1 MNTSDYY
8 FCTSGKHRLPRPRPG
23 LLIRFGVAPGL
34 AGLPPLIQK
43 GAAGKACEDNNW
55 KLAVKLLELMPKRGL
70 SPAASVWRKVLS
82 TCCKNEKSRKATA
95 ILLDW
100 VSWSVGMPTSPVAP
114 LSVCSRMYSPLFVF
128 RSLWRR
134 RGKPKSLQYPY
145 STRWCTLG
153 RYVVKRS
160 SLLKSSTLCATLL
173 RWRGT

>member
-8 FCTSGKHRLPRPRPG
+8 FCTSGQHRLPRPRPG

-100 VSWSVGMPTSPVAP
+100 GMHFGG
-114 LSVCSRMYSPLFVF
+114 RMENDLPCRASIGLLTNVF
-128 RSLWRR
+128 PFIRF
-134 RGKPKSLQYPY
+134 
-145 STRWCTLG
+145 
-153 RYVVKRS
+153 
-160 SLLKSSTLCATLL
+160 
-173 RWRGT
+173 